1 MEYKH
6 KYTRLTYAYITY
18 AVAII
23 CGLSLLS
30 SCTSDNDD
38 NPGKPGYDGVP
49 LVILDTD
56 IGSSTDDLFAMEM
69 LYRYMDE
76 GRCKLLGVVVNRMGD
91 DYAALADV
99 MNTYFGHGSIP
110 IGMERG
116 GIKNPSVF
124 IDYRNLYK
132 HTTETGELMFKRTL
146 SDYSQLPNG
155 WELYRRLL
163 ASQPDHSVS
172 ICSTGFVSSLVQL
185 LVSEPDDI
193 SPLSGVELVSQ
204 KVKCLYLMAGV
215 FTSSEEPDYNF
226 LQDPT
231 YAKLLFEH
239 WPRSVDVVFS
249 PMEVGNE
256 IEYRP
261 ETVISD
267 ISWTDIHPIKE
278 VYKKY
283 NCDTGQ
289 KMWDPMAVIQA
300 VEGDEV
306 FTLSERGIVT
316 LTPNAGT
323 IFTPSA
329 TGNHRYQKPGTQ
341 EWCQAMLEKIR
352 KSLLQSRRE

>member
-1 MEYKH
+1 M
-6 KYTRLTYAYITY
+6 RLIMV
-18 AVAII
+18 VAIVV
-23 CGLSLLS
+23 CGLSMLS
-30 SCTSDNDD
+30 SCSSDNDD
-38 NPGKPGYDGVP
+38 NPIQPGYDGVP

-56 IGSSTDDLFAMEM
+56 IGSSTDDLIAMEM
-69 LYRYMDE
+69 LYNYMDE
-76 GRCKLLGVVVNRMGD
+76 GRCKLLGVVVDRMGD

-110 IGMERG
+110 MGVGRG
-116 GIKNPSVF
+116 GIKDPSVF
-124 IDYRNLYK
+124 IDDRELYK
-132 HTTETGELMFKRTL
+132 HTTEKGELMFKRTI

-163 ASQPDHSVS
+163 TAQPDHSVS
-172 ICSTGFVSSLVQL
+172 ICSTGLVSSLVQL
-185 LVSEPDDI
+185 LASEPDDI
-193 SPLSGVELVSQ
+193 SPLSGVELVSK

-215 FTSSEEPDYNF
+215 FTSSDEPDYNF

-231 YAKLLFEH
+231 YAKLLFEL

-256 IEYRP
+256 IEYKP

-267 ISWTDIHPIKE
+267 ISWTDIHPIKQ
-278 VYKKY
+278 VYMKY
-283 NCDTGQ
+283 DCDTGQ
-289 KMWDPMAVIQA
+289 RMWDPMTVIQA
-300 VEGDEV
+300 VEGDEL

-341 EWCQAMLEKIR
+341 AWCQAMLEKIR
-352 KSLLQSRRE
+352 KSLRRKR

>member
-1 MEYKH
+1 MEKMM
-6 KYTRLTYAYITY
+6 RLIMV
-18 AVAII
+18 VAIVV
-23 CGLSLLS
+23 CGLSMLS
-30 SCTSDNDD
+30 SCSSDNDE
-38 NPGKPGYDGVP
+38 NPIQPGYDGVP

-56 IGSSTDDLFAMEM
+56 IGSSTDDLIAMEM
-69 LYRYMDE
+69 LYNYMDE
-76 GRCKLLGVVVNRMGD
+76 GRCKLLGVVVDRMGD

-110 IGMERG
+110 IGVERG
-116 GIKNPSVF
+116 GIKDPSVF
-124 IDYRNLYK
+124 IDYRELYK
-132 HTTETGELMFKRTL
+132 HTTEKGELMFKRTI

-163 ASQPDHSVS
+163 AAQPDHSVS
-172 ICSTGFVSSLVQL
+172 ICSTGLVSSLVQL
-185 LVSEPDDI
+185 LASEPDDI
-193 SPLSGVELVSQ
+193 SPLSGVELVSK

-215 FTSSEEPDYNF
+215 FTTSEEPDYNF

-231 YAKLLFEH
+231 YAKLLFEL

-256 IEYRP
+256 IDYSP
-261 ETVISD
+261 ETVIRD
-267 ISWTDIHPIKE
+267 ISWTDIHPIKQ
-278 VYKKY
+278 VYMKY
-283 NCDTGQ
+283 DCDTGQ
-289 KMWDPMAVIQA
+289 RMWDPMVVIQA
-300 VEGDEV
+300 VEGDEL

-341 EWCQAMLEKIR
+341 AWCQAMLEKIR
-352 KSLLQSRRE
+352 KSLMRKR